1 MPRFP
6 HGRVAFPATRGIQ
19 TAPLC
24 GAWFVFLAP
33 FQAPLFG
40 NSALLIENETHPVRG
55 DTVKLCDLL
64 AGVPLTGGE
73 VNPEMEISSI
83 SYDSRTLCP
92 GALFVALPG
101 EKTDGHRY
109 IDAALEKGA
118 AAVVCSR
125 PPDRPGPWLVTQDAR
140 LALALLGANWFGRP
154 GEEMT
159 LVAVTGTNGKTTTTS
174 LLKELLE
181 RVLGAKVGLVG
192 TNRNMVGQR
201 ELPAHRTTPE
211 SYELQE
217 LLRQMADEGCTHVV
231 MEVSSHAL
239 VQHRTA
245 GLTFQAGVFT
255 NLTQDHLDYHHTM
268 EEYRRAKGLL
278 FDQCR
283 RAVINLDD
291 EAGRWYLERLPCPAF
306 TYSENQTRADLCARN
321 IRLFPSHVEFEALTL
336 GRLARV
342 HLPIPG
348 GFSIYNALAA
358 LSAGL
363 VLGLDLGEM
372 ARAMPA
378 VRGVKGRV
386 EVVPVPRAYT
396 VLIDYAHSPNA
407 LENILMTARDFT
419 AGRLICLFGCGG
431 DRDKTK
437 RPIMGEVVGELA
449 DVAVVTS
456 DNPRT
461 ERPEAIIADI
471 LPGLRGRPAQ
481 VHVEPDRRK
490 AIAWALSQGKPG
502 DVIVLAGKGHE
513 AYQEIQGV
521 QYPLDE
527 REVVADWF
535 KKEDFCQPS
544 QGKGQKETGKVPA
557 DVV

>member
-1 MPRFP
+1 M
-6 HGRVAFPATRGIQ
+6 
-19 TAPLC
+19 
-24 GAWFVFLAP
+24 
-33 FQAPLFG
+33 
-40 NSALLIENETHPVRG
+40 
-55 DTVKLCDLL
+55 KLRDLL

-73 VNPEMEISSI
+73 VNLDMEIFSI

-101 EKTDGHRY
+101 AKTDGHRY
-109 IDAALEKGA
+109 LDAALEKGA

-125 PPDRPGPWLVTQDAR
+125 PPDRPGPWLVTEDPR
-140 LALALLGANWFGRP
+140 LALALVSANWFGRP
-154 GEEMT
+154 GDSMK

-181 RVLGAKVGLVG
+181 RVLGAKVGLIG
-192 TNRNMVGQR
+192 TNRNMIASR

-211 SYELQE
+211 SYELQG

-231 MEVSSHAL
+231 MEASSHAL

-245 GLTFQAGVFT
+245 GLTFEAGVFT

-268 EEYRRAKGLL
+268 EAYRAAKGLL
-278 FDQCR
+278 FAQCR

-291 EAGRWYLERLPCPAF
+291 EAGRWYLERLACPAL

-321 IRLFPSHVEFEALTL
+321 LRLFPSHVEFEALTL
-336 GRLARV
+336 GHLARV
-342 HLPIPG
+342 YLPIPG

-358 LSAGL
+358 MCAGL
-363 VLGLDLGEM
+363 ALGLGLEEM

-378 VRGVKGRV
+378 VKGVKGRV

-437 RPIMGEVVGELA
+437 RPIMGAVVGELA

-461 ERPEAIIADI
+461 ERPEDIIADI
-471 LPGLRGRPAQ
+471 LPGLEGQSAQ
-481 VHVEPDRRK
+481 VHVEPDRKK
-490 AIAWALSQGKPG
+490 AIAWALAQGRPG

-513 AYQEIQGV
+513 TYQEIGTV

-527 REVVADWF
+527 REVVARWF
-535 KKEDFCQPS
+535 ARQEAQAPPERP
-544 QGKGQKETGKVPA
+544 GGQNETGKVPA